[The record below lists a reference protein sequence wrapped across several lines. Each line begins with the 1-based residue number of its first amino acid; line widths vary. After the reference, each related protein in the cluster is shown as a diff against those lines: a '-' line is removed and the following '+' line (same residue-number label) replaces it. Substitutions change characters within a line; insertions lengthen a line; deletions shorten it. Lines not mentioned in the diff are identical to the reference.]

1 MTMRR
6 RPALWSALVTG
17 LVLLV
22 AAATATA
29 QTGGRVVGLIV
40 DGEGSPMQGV
50 SIIAS
55 VISAERNAA
64 NFETTT
70 GNDGRFAII
79 GLISGQWQFQA
90 EFEGYQTVAAAWAI
104 IQGRNQPVNLTL
116 ERIPHPLELALGAE
130 AFEGLDPEALEVDL
144 AQADEAFNEERYEE
158 AIVGYEVLLDKV
170 PAFTML
176 HVQIGNARTQMGEY
190 QNAIAAYERALQ
202 EDPDDRDAQAG
213 IARAKLSMGDFEAA
227 SAELEKAASGLD
239 AEKEDLYNLGELEFA
254 QGDVDAAAGWY
265 EKASMADPNW
275 GKPLFKLALV
285 ALNKGD
291 TETAK
296 EFFQRVLDVD
306 PNSDEG
312 AQAKATLNALP

>member
-1 MTMRR
+1 MTLRQYGATR
-6 RPALWSALVTG
+6 SV
-17 LVLLV
+17 LV
-22 AAATATA
+22 AGLLLAVAAPVWA
-29 QTGGRVVGLIV
+29 QSGGRIVGLIV
-40 DGEGSPMQGV
+40 DDEGNPMEGV

-55 VISAERNAA
+55 VVAAERRAA
-64 NFETTT
+64 DFETKT
-70 GNDGRFAII
+70 GSDGRFSII
-79 GLISGQWQFQA
+79 GFVSGEWLFTA
-90 EFEGYQTVAAAWAI
+90 EFEGYQTVAANWKVT
-104 IQGRNQPVNLTL
+104 QGRNQPVNLTL
-116 ERIPHPLELALGAE
+116 ARIKHPLELALGEE
-130 AFEGLDPEALEVDL
+130 AFEGLDPEVLEAEL
-144 AQADEAFNEERYEE
+144 NQADEAFNDQRYDE
-158 AIVGYEVLLDKV
+158 AIEGYTSLLAQV

-176 HVQIGNARTQMGEY
+176 HVQIGNALTQKNEY
-190 QNAIAAYERALQ
+190 QNAIASYERALA
-202 EDPDDRDAQAG
+202 EEPENGDAKAG

-227 SAELEKAASGLD
+227 SAELEAAASGLN

-296 EFFQRVLDVD
+296 EFFQQVLDVD

-312 AQAKATLNALP
+312 AQAKATLSALP